1 MTIQLHWSQL
11 IKSSSGHKVILDNGS
26 QKCQTKISVMCPLIR
41 KTRHR
46 GAILEEWGRQ
56 PMVREA
62 ALQQENEEDM
72 HAEVSYL
79 FFVC

>member
-1 MTIQLHWSQL
+1 MSDENYFSDVSIDSENEA
-11 IKSSSGHKVILDNGS
+11 S
-26 QKCQTKISVMCPLIR
+26 
-41 KTRHR
+41 

-72 HAEVSYL
+72 HAEVSYSFLCGRMGLLHRL
-79 FFVC
+79 FYCMFDCLCCKM

>member
-1 MTIQLHWSQL
+1 MSIDSENEA
-11 IKSSSGHKVILDNGS
+11 SGA
-26 QKCQTKISVMCPLIR
+26 T
-41 KTRHR
+41 
-46 GAILEEWGRQ
+46 LEEWGRQ

>member
-1 MTIQLHWSQL
+1 MSDENYFSDVSIDSE
-11 IKSSSGHKVILDNGS
+11 IEAS
-26 QKCQTKISVMCPLIR
+26 
-41 KTRHR
+41 

-56 PMVREA
+56 PMVIREA

-79 FFVC
+79 FFMW

>member
-1 MTIQLHWSQL
+1 MTDENYFSDVSIDSENEA
-11 IKSSSGHKVILDNGS
+11 S
-26 QKCQTKISVMCPLIR
+26 
-41 KTRHR
+41 

-72 HAEVSYL
+72 YAEVSAS
-79 FFVC
+79 FFKW